1 MTEKRA
7 TTMKKKQVAS
17 KKTGG
22 RKNNSTK
29 DIEKNKVAKTKNT
42 EKIKSIVKDIQES
55 QAKISPHK
63 SFKRTYREDYLRQ
76 TNVPSVGYH
85 IFFTFKMLFSKWKLF
100 LPLMVIVVVVVLSL
114 MGLIEGAF
122 YQDAGA
128 GVVFSSAFLVLFLTT
143 IFILRHTLAG
153 NKITLRDALYNAM
166 TPMLSTL
173 VVALVALIQTVPIM
187 LLIIAYSAAI
197 ETHFLDTPFYALLFL
212 VVAALLVLLS
222 AYLLSS
228 TLIALVAVSAPGLY
242 PLEALR
248 TAGELMMGRRVKFIL
263 RLFALVVVV
272 GLIWGIMVWPFA
284 KWLPGTPIL
293 SVMIAIAGCFSVIYL
308 AAYIYLYYRWMLK
321 DDTSEADSTKE
332 HK

>member
-1 MTEKRA
+1 MVRKT
-7 TTMKKKQVAS
+7 S
-17 KKTGG
+17 KKTEGK
-22 RKNNSTK
+22 RQAKKSAVKPTK
-29 DIEKNKVAKTKNT
+29 DKLNKTKVAEKNKIKKAVKTIR
-42 EKIKSIVKDIQES
+42 EA
-55 QAKISPHK
+55 QAEISPHK
-63 SFKRTYREDYLRQ
+63 SFRRTYREDYSRK
-76 TNVPSVGYH
+76 TNVPSIGYH
-85 IFFTFKMLFSKWKLF
+85 IFFTFKMLFKNWKMF
-100 LPLMVIVVVVVLSL
+100 LPLMVIVVVAVLGL

-128 GVVFSSAFLVLFLTT
+128 GVVATSAFLVLFLVT

-173 VVALVALIQTVPIM
+173 VVAAVALIQTVPIM
-187 LLIIAYSAAI
+187 LLIIAYSSAV

-212 VVAALLVLLS
+212 VVAALLILLS
-222 AYLLSS
+222 SYLLSS

-242 PLEALR
+242 PLTALR
-248 TAGELMMGRRVKFIL
+248 TASELMMGRRVKFIL
-263 RLFALVVVV
+263 RLFALVVVL

-293 SVMIAIAGCFSVIYL
+293 SIMIAVTGCFSVIYL

-321 DDTSEADSTKE
+321 DDVVE
-332 HK
+332 